1 MFVRNPALVE
11 FYSVSRLM
19 VASKE
24 DIRCVVNMFN
34 ITSLRFRIDKARMQ
48 EKSIEVA
55 LKKIKQLR
63 PILKCNCCKER

>member
-24 DIRCVVNMFN
+24 DIRCVVNIFY
-34 ITSLRFRIDKARMQ
+34 ITSLRFGIDKARMQ

-55 LKKIKQLR
+55 LTKKNSFD
-63 PILKCNCCKER
+63 PF

>member
-1 MFVRNPALVE
+1 MLVRNPAPVE

-24 DIRCVVNMFN
+24 DIRYFVNIFY
-34 ITSLRFRIDKARMQ
+34 ITSLRFGIYKARMQ

-55 LKKIKQLR
+55 FTKKKQL
-63 PILKCNCCKER
+63 